1 MNDFNVIV
9 VSILYDWI
17 NNKCQ
22 YSSIYMYHFKKK
34 RSGCMAFY
42 LPFQTYCMR
51 YPSKYAAL
59 YHALRDEIVGNKLKQ
74 NTKLPSSRD
83 LADRLGIS
91 RGTVNQV
98 YDMLIAEGYLQADVG
113 RGTFVVYA
121 DGHVMYETK
130 VGKNIELS
138 AWGVRVSEGV
148 GAGGRR
154 KKGED
159 KADVASEQ
167 GKREGKADGGNEQ
180 GEVREGKV
188 NGVKDQRKERE
199 LVGKPAGREI
209 AFVVARPQMEQFP
222 REQWNRGMYEQVR
235 QMTESPQADA
245 HIAEGHYAL
254 REAIAVHLRRMRGI
268 DAPPE
273 RIVIVNGSMQAI
285 ALLTQLLVNP
295 GDPVVLERPGYQ
307 GASRAVLAA
316 GGVPVHA
323 EVDGQ
328 GLIPQPWNARLLFV
342 TPSRQFP
349 TGAVLGLER
358 RQLLLRWAA
367 EQGAVIVEDD
377 YDSEFRH
384 RGRPIEPLKVLDQ
397 EGRVVYIGTFS
408 KTMLQDLR
416 IGYVVLP
423 EALHDAFVAAKRLYE
438 PHPTGLLEQRSLAA
452 FMASGG
458 YERHLRRMRRVYASK
473 FLLLQAL
480 LQEQLSTLFE
490 WVDSDSGLHLFGWW
504 RGDLRTYTA
513 YAAACRAVGV
523 TWTDAGNYALPD
535 GRAGVCF
542 GFAHLT
548 EAEIKQGIT
557 LLRSVS
563 VGFS

>member
-1 MNDFNVIV
+1 
-9 VSILYDWI
+9 
-17 NNKCQ
+17 
-22 YSSIYMYHFKKK
+22 
-34 RSGCMAFY
+34 MAFY
-42 LPFQTYCMR
+42 LPFHTYCTR

-59 YHALRDEIVGNKLKQ
+59 YHALRDEIVGNKLQ
-74 NTKLPSSRD
+74 PHTKLPSSRD
-83 LADRLGIS
+83 LAKQLGIS

-98 YDMLIAEGYLQADVG
+98 YDMLIAEGYLQGDVG

-121 DGHVMYETK
+121 DSHVMYK
-130 VGKNIELS
+130 AKAGKHIELS

-148 GAGGRR
+148 
-154 KKGED
+154 D
-159 KADVASEQ
+159 DVAAH
-167 GKREGKADGGNEQ
+167 G
-180 GEVREGKV
+180 
-188 NGVKDQRKERE
+188 KERKLACVPKE
-199 LVGKPAGREI
+199 QEI
-209 AFVVARPQMEQFP
+209 AFVVARPQMDLFP
-222 REQWNRGMYEQVR
+222 RESWNRGMYEQVR

-323 EVDGQ
+323 AVDEQ

-349 TGAVLGLER
+349 TGAVLGMER

-416 IGYVVLP
+416 IGYLVLP

-480 LQEQLSTLFE
+480 LQEHLSTLFE
-490 WVDSDSGLHLFGWW
+490 WVDCDSGLHLFGWW
-504 RGDLRTYTA
+504 RGDLRTYAA
-513 YAAACRAVGV
+513 YAASCRAVGV
-523 TWTDAGNYALPD
+523 TWTDAGNYALPPD
-535 GRAGVCF
+535 RAGVCF

-548 EAEIKQGIT
+548 EAEIKQGVT
-557 LLRSVS
+557 LLRSIAVS
-563 VGFS
+563 FS

>member
-1 MNDFNVIV
+1 MEFHIPFEA
-9 VSILYDWI
+9 YR
-17 NNKCQ
+17 
-22 YSSIYMYHFKKK
+22 K
-34 RSGCMAFY
+34 RYA
-42 LPFQTYCMR
+42 
-51 YPSKYAAL
+51 SKYAAL
-59 YHALRDEIVGNKLKQ
+59 YHAIHDEILANKLKY
-74 NTKLPSSRD
+74 NTKLPSSRE
-83 LADRLGIS
+83 LAALFQLS

-113 RGTFVVYA
+113 RGTYVVYA
-121 DGHVMYETK
+121 DGQEK
-130 VGKNIELS
+130 EQSSKGREIRLS
-138 AWGVRVSEGV
+138 AWASRVVGQDLVRGRERGEGEEEEEEEEEKEKEK
-148 GAGGRR
+148 GR
-154 KKGED
+154 
-159 KADVASEQ
+159 VQ
-167 GKREGKADGGNEQ
+167 
-180 GEVREGKV
+180 
-188 NGVKDQRKERE
+188 
-199 LVGKPAGREI
+199 EI
-209 AFVVARPQMEQFP
+209 AFAVARPHMEQFP

-235 QMTESPQADA
+235 RMTESPQEDA
-245 HIAEGHYAL
+245 YIAEGHYAL
-254 REAIAVHLRRMRGI
+254 REAIALHLRRMRGI

-323 EVDGQ
+323 ALDEQ

-349 TGAVLGLER
+349 TGAVLGLDR
-358 RQLLLRWAA
+358 RQQLLRWAA

-423 EALHDAFVAAKRLYE
+423 EALHDAFVAAKRLFE

-504 RGDLRTYTA
+504 RGDLRSYTA
-513 YAAACRAVGV
+513 YAAACSNAGV
-523 TWTDAGNYALPD
+523 TWTDASNYMLP
-535 GRAGVCF
+535 AGKAGACF

-548 EAEIKQGIT
+548 EEEIRQGVTRLRHTYEVLGCSYIT
-557 LLRSVS
+557 
-563 VGFS
+563 

>member
-1 MNDFNVIV
+1 
-9 VSILYDWI
+9 
-17 NNKCQ
+17 
-22 YSSIYMYHFKKK
+22 
-34 RSGCMAFY
+34 MAIY
-42 LPFQTYCMR
+42 LPFQAYLTR

-59 YHALRDEIVGNKLKQ
+59 YHALRDEIVGNKLKMS
-74 NTKLPSSRD
+74 TKLPSSRE
-83 LADRLGIS
+83 LADELGIS

-98 YDMLIAEGYLQADVG
+98 YDMLIAEGYLQADIG

-121 DGHVMYETK
+121 DGQVMPVAKT
-130 VGKNIELS
+130 GKTIELS
-138 AWGVRVSEGV
+138 AWGTRVNE
-148 GAGGRR
+148 AEIGGGGESR
-154 KKGED
+154 K
-159 KADVASEQ
+159 A
-167 GKREGKADGGNEQ
+167 
-180 GEVREGKV
+180 
-188 NGVKDQRKERE
+188 KER
-199 LVGKPAGREI
+199 AGQFAEAEI
-209 AFVVARPQMEQFP
+209 AFVVARPQMDLFP
-222 REQWNRGMYEQVR
+222 REQWNRGLYEQVR
-235 QMTESPQADA
+235 RMTESPHEDV
-245 HIAEGHYAL
+245 HIAEGNYAL
-254 REAIAVHLRRMRGI
+254 REAIALHLRRMRGI
-268 DAPPE
+268 DALPE

-323 EVDGQ
+323 AVDEQ
-328 GLIPQPWNARLLFV
+328 GLIPQPWDARLLFV

-408 KTMLQDLR
+408 KTMLLDLR

-423 EALHDAFVAAKRLYE
+423 EALHDAFAAAKRLYE

-504 RGDLRTYTA
+504 RGDLRSYNE
-513 YAAACRAVGV
+513 YAAACRAAGV
-523 TWTDAGNYALPD
+523 TWTDAGNYALPA
-535 GRAGVCF
+535 GRAGACF

-548 EAEIKQGIT
+548 EAEIRQGVSR
-557 LLRSVS
+557 LRSIYKP
-563 VGFS
+563 

>member
-1 MNDFNVIV
+1 
-9 VSILYDWI
+9 
-17 NNKCQ
+17 
-22 YSSIYMYHFKKK
+22 
-34 RSGCMAFY
+34 MAFY
-42 LPFQTYCMR
+42 LPFHTYCTQ

-59 YHALRDEIVGNKLKQ
+59 YHALRDEIIGNKLKQ
-74 NTKLPSSRD
+74 HTKLPSSRD
-83 LADRLGIS
+83 LADQLGIS

-121 DGHVMYETK
+121 DGHVMYEPK

-138 AWGVRVSEGV
+138 AWAVRVSQGVDAGGQQVEGV
-148 GAGGRR
+148 TDGI
-154 KKGED
+154 K
-159 KADVASEQ
+159 EQ
-167 GKREGKADGGNEQ
+167 GDVREGKADGIKEQ
-180 GEVREGKV
+180 GKVREGKSD
-188 NGVKDQRKERE
+188 GGKEKRKERE

-235 QMTESPQADA
+235 RMTESPQEDA

-268 DAPPE
+268 DALPE

-323 EVDGQ
+323 PVDEQ
-328 GLIPQPWNARLLFV
+328 GLIPQPWNARVLFV

-349 TGAVLGLER
+349 TGAVLGMER

-423 EALHDAFVAAKRLYE
+423 EALHDAFIAAKRLYE

-513 YAAACRAVGV
+513 YAAACRAAGV
-523 TWTDAGNYALPD
+523 TWTDAGNYALPV

-557 LLRSVS
+557 LLRSIS
-563 VGFS
+563 IGFT

>member
-1 MNDFNVIV
+1 MT
-9 VSILYDWI
+9 
-17 NNKCQ
+17 
-22 YSSIYMYHFKKK
+22 
-34 RSGCMAFY
+34 FY
-42 LPFQTYCMR
+42 LPFQSYLTQ

-59 YHALRDEIVGNKLKQ
+59 YHALRDAMITDKLTLH
-74 NTKLPSSRD
+74 TKLPSSREMAAM
-83 LADRLGIS
+83 LHLS

-98 YDMLIAEGYLQADVG
+98 YDMLIAEGYLQGDVG
-113 RGTFVVYA
+113 RGTYVVYA
-121 DGHVMYETK
+121 NGQDKQKAVA
-130 VGKNIELS
+130 GKAIELS
-138 AWGVRVSEGV
+138 TWGMRLTESRQVERAEGE
-148 GAGGRR
+148 GGSG
-154 KKGED
+154 KKSD
-159 KADVASEQ
+159 TKSDTKSV
-167 GKREGKADGGNEQ
+167 
-180 GEVREGKV
+180 
-188 NGVKDQRKERE
+188 DQKQM
-199 LVGKPAGREI
+199 I
-209 AFVVARPQMEQFP
+209 AFAVARPQLEAFP
-222 REQWNRGMYEQVR
+222 REQWNRVMYEQVR
-235 QMTESPQADA
+235 RMTESPQEDA

-254 REAIAVHLRRMRGI
+254 REAIALHLRRMRGI
-268 DAPPE
+268 DAQPE

-323 EVDGQ
+323 AVDGQ

-423 EALHDAFVAAKRLYE
+423 EALHDAFTAAKRLYE

-480 LQEQLSTLFE
+480 LQEGLSTLFE
-490 WVDSDSGLHLFGWW
+490 WVDSDSGLHVFGWW
-504 RGDLRTYTA
+504 RGDPATYAA
-513 YAAACRAVGV
+513 YAAACREAGV
-523 TWTDAGNYALPD
+523 AWTDAASYNLPA
-535 GRAGVCF
+535 GRAGACF
-542 GFAHLT
+542 GYAHLT
-548 EAEIKQGIT
+548 EEE
-557 LLRSVS
+557 LRLGVARMRVVFEGMLASLDLN
-563 VGFS
+563 

>member
-1 MNDFNVIV
+1 
-9 VSILYDWI
+9 
-17 NNKCQ
+17 
-22 YSSIYMYHFKKK
+22 
-34 RSGCMAFY
+34 MAIY
-42 LPFQTYCMR
+42 LPFQVYLTR
-51 YPSKYAAL
+51 YSSKYAAL
-59 YHALRDEIVGNKLKQ
+59 YHALRDEIVGYKLKVH
-74 NTKLPSSRD
+74 TKLPSSRE
-83 LADRLGIS
+83 LADMLGIS

-121 DGHVMYETK
+121 DSQAMHEANA
-130 VGKNIELS
+130 GKNIELS
-138 AWGVRVSEGV
+138 AWGMRVSERVRGRGNMGKGAVRDGV
-148 GAGGRR
+148 GKIAGAGERGRER
-154 KKGED
+154 DREGVT
-159 KADVASEQ
+159 AGAREQ
-167 GKREGKADGGNEQ
+167 GKVRDRA
-180 GEVREGKV
+180 GE
-188 NGVKDQRKERE
+188 
-199 LVGKPAGREI
+199 PAGVEI
-209 AFVVARPQMEQFP
+209 AFVVARPQMDQFP

-235 QMTESPQADA
+235 RMTESPQEDA

-307 GASRAVLAA
+307 GASRAVLAV

-358 RQLLLRWAA
+358 RQQLLRWAA

-523 TWTDAGNYALPD
+523 TWTDAGNYALPVD
-535 GRAGVCF
+535 RAGACF

-548 EAEIKQGIT
+548 EGEIRQGVT
-557 LLRSVS
+557 LLRSIYEGLS
-563 VGFS
+563 

>member
-1 MNDFNVIV
+1 MEF
-9 VSILYDWI
+9 
-17 NNKCQ
+17 
-22 YSSIYMYHFKKK
+22 H
-34 RSGCMAFY
+34 
-42 LPFQTYCMR
+42 LPYQTYRNR
-51 YPSKYAAL
+51 YASKYTAL
-59 YHALRDEIVGNKLKQ
+59 YYALHDEILENKLKV
-74 NTKLPSSRD
+74 NTKLPSSRE
-83 LADRLGIS
+83 LAAMFGLS

-113 RGTFVVYA
+113 RGTYVVYA
-121 DGHVMYETK
+121 GGQEKQHPNR
-130 VGKNIELS
+130 GKEIRLS
-138 AWGVRVSEGV
+138 DWGERVRQGDWEGQ
-148 GAGGRR
+148 GR
-154 KKGED
+154 E
-159 KADVASEQ
+159 
-167 GKREGKADGGNEQ
+167 
-180 GEVREGKV
+180 
-188 NGVKDQRKERE
+188 KERGIAQE
-199 LVGKPAGREI
+199 RGREQRQRRGI
-209 AFVVARPQMEQFP
+209 SFAVGSPQMDAFP

-235 QMTESPQADA
+235 RMTESPQEEAYN
-245 HIAEGHYAL
+245 AEGHYAL
-254 REAIAVHLRRMRGI
+254 REAIAQHLRRMRGI

-285 ALLTQLLVNP
+285 ALLTQVLVNE
-295 GDPVVLERPGYQ
+295 GDPVILERPGYQ

-316 GGVPVHA
+316 GGLPVHA
-323 EVDGQ
+323 AVDGQ
-328 GLIPQPWNARLLFV
+328 GLVPQPWNARLLFV

-358 RQLLLRWAA
+358 RQQLLRWAA

-408 KTMLQDLR
+408 ITMLQELR

-423 EALHDAFVAAKRLYE
+423 EALQSAFVAAKRLYE
-438 PHPTGLLEQRSLAA
+438 PHPSGLLEQRSLAS

-490 WVDSDSGLHLFGWW
+490 WVESDSGLHVFGWW
-504 RGDLRTYTA
+504 RGDPRDYA
-513 YAAACRAVGV
+513 SYAAACSNTGV
-523 TWTDAGNYALPD
+523 SWSDAASYGLPPE
-535 GRAGVCF
+535 RAGACF

-548 EAEIKQGIT
+548 EEEIRRGVA
-557 LLRSVS
+557 LLTHTYEIVTKNEY
-563 VGFS
+563 GFWQD

>member
-1 MNDFNVIV
+1 MDFHIP
-9 VSILYDWI
+9 Y
-17 NNKCQ
+17 
-22 YSSIYMYHFKKK
+22 
-34 RSGCMAFY
+34 
-42 LPFQTYCMR
+42 PTYQAR
-51 YPSKYAAL
+51 YTSKYAAL
-59 YHALRDEIVGNKLKQ
+59 YHALHDNILANKLVRD
-74 NTKLPSSRD
+74 TKLPSSRE
-83 LADRLGIS
+83 LAALYGLS

-113 RGTFVVYA
+113 RGTYVVY
-121 DGHVMYETK
+121 
-130 VGKNIELS
+130 N
-138 AWGVRVSEGV
+138 GVQEKRVPF
-148 GAGGRR
+148 
-154 KKGED
+154 
-159 KADVASEQ
+159 
-167 GKREGKADGGNEQ
+167 EGKAIRLSDWGTRVCEADRDGRGLGRGQGQGQGQGQEWGPGQEEERERGKEQEREEKLRQGLGREEELGQEQEQEEEQERGKEQEQEQEEEQEQEQEQ
-180 GEVREGKV
+180 G
-188 NGVKDQRKERE
+188 RK
-199 LVGKPAGREI
+199 I
-209 AFVVARPQMEQFP
+209 AFVMGRPQLDEFP
-222 REQWNRGMYEQVR
+222 RELWNRGMYEQVR
-235 QMTESPQADA
+235 RMTESPQAEA
-245 HIAEGHYAL
+245 HVAEGHYAL
-254 REAIAVHLRRMRGI
+254 REAIAQHLRRIRGI
-268 DAPPE
+268 EAPPE

-285 ALLTQLLVNP
+285 ALLTQMLVNE
-295 GDPVVLERPGYQ
+295 GDPVILERPGYQ

-316 GGVPVHA
+316 GGVPIHA

-328 GLIPQPWNARLLFV
+328 GLAPQPWNARLLFV

-358 RQLLLRWAA
+358 RQQLLRWAA

-438 PHPTGLLEQRSLAA
+438 PHPSGLLEQRSLAA

-490 WVDSDSGLHLFGWW
+490 WVESDAGLHLFGWW
-504 RGDLRTYTA
+504 RGDPRTYAA
-513 YAAACRAVGV
+513 YAAECRKAGV
-523 TWTDAGNYALPD
+523 TWSDASSYGIPA
-535 GRAGVCF
+535 GRAGACF
-542 GFAHLT
+542 GFAHLS
-548 EAEIKQGIT
+548 EQEIRQGVAA
-557 LLRSVS
+557 LRQISENVIKS
-563 VGFS
+563 TI

>member
-1 MNDFNVIV
+1 
-9 VSILYDWI
+9 
-17 NNKCQ
+17 
-22 YSSIYMYHFKKK
+22 
-34 RSGCMAFY
+34 MAFY
-42 LPFQTYCMR
+42 LPFQSYCTR

-59 YHALRDEIVGNKLKQ
+59 YHALRDEIVGNKLQ
-74 NTKLPSSRD
+74 SHTKLPSSRD
-83 LADRLGIS
+83 LAKQLGIS

-98 YDMLIAEGYLQADVG
+98 YDMLIAEGYLQGDVG

-121 DGHVMYETK
+121 DGYVMYKSK
-130 VGKNIELS
+130 VGKHIELS
-138 AWGVRVSEGV
+138 AWGVRVSEG
-148 GAGGRR
+148 
-154 KKGED
+154 ED
-159 KADVASEQ
+159 
-167 GKREGKADGGNEQ
+167 DGGERGKEQ
-180 GEVREGKV
+180 ESVRVPK
-188 NGVKDQRKERE
+188 
-199 LVGKPAGREI
+199 GREI
-209 AFVVARPQMEQFP
+209 AFVVGRPQMDQFP
-222 REQWNRGMYEQVR
+222 RESWNRGMYEQVR

-316 GGVPVHA
+316 GGVLVHA
-323 EVDGQ
+323 AVDGH

-358 RQLLLRWAA
+358 RQHLLRWAA

-480 LQEQLSTLFE
+480 LQEHLSTLFE

-513 YAAACRAVGV
+513 YAAACLAVGV
-523 TWTDAGNYALPD
+523 TWTDAGNYALPP

-542 GFAHLT
+542 GYAHLT
-548 EAEIKQGIT
+548 EAEIRQGIA
-557 LLRSVS
+557 LLRSIS
-563 VGFS
+563 VGLC

>member
-1 MNDFNVIV
+1 
-9 VSILYDWI
+9 
-17 NNKCQ
+17 
-22 YSSIYMYHFKKK
+22 
-34 RSGCMAFY
+34 MAFY
-42 LPFQTYCMR
+42 LPFQVYLTR

-59 YHALRDEIVGNKLKQ
+59 YHALRDEIVGNKLKLH
-74 NTKLPSSRD
+74 TKLPSSRE
-83 LADRLGIS
+83 LADMLGIS

-121 DGHVMYETK
+121 DGHAMNK
-130 VGKNIELS
+130 ANAGKNIELS
-138 AWGVRVSEGV
+138 AWGMRVSEGERGRGNV
-148 GAGGRR
+148 GKGAVRDGVGEIAGAGKQGSERDLEGVTAGAR
-154 KKGED
+154 
-159 KADVASEQ
+159 EQ
-167 GKREGKADGGNEQ
+167 GKVRDRADE
-180 GEVREGKV
+180 
-188 NGVKDQRKERE
+188 
-199 LVGKPAGREI
+199 PAGVEI
-209 AFVVARPQMEQFP
+209 AFVVARPQLDQFP

-235 QMTESPQADA
+235 RMTESPLEDA

-254 REAIAVHLRRMRGI
+254 REAIALHLRRMRGI

-307 GASRAVLAA
+307 GASRAVLAV

-323 EVDGQ
+323 AVDGQ

-358 RQLLLRWAA
+358 RQQLLRWAA

-513 YAAACRAVGV
+513 YAAACRAAGV
-523 TWTDAGNYALPD
+523 TWTDASNYALPV
-535 GRAGVCF
+535 GKAGACF

-548 EAEIKQGIT
+548 EEEIRQG
-557 LLRSVS
+557 VS
-563 VGFS
+563 PTPFDL

>member
-1 MNDFNVIV
+1 
-9 VSILYDWI
+9 
-17 NNKCQ
+17 
-22 YSSIYMYHFKKK
+22 
-34 RSGCMAFY
+34 MAFY
-42 LPFQTYCMR
+42 IPFQAYLTR

-59 YHALRDEIVGNKLKQ
+59 YHALRDEIVGNKL
-74 NTKLPSSRD
+74 NLHTKLPSSRELAAMLD
-83 LADRLGIS
+83 LS

-113 RGTFVVYA
+113 RGTFVSYG
-121 DGHVMYETK
+121 DGLEKQRVI
-130 VGKNIELS
+130 VGKAVELS
-138 AWGVRVSEGV
+138 AWGLRVSEGQ
-148 GAGGRR
+148 GHRQERGNG
-154 KKGED
+154 
-159 KADVASEQ
+159 VAS
-167 GKREGKADGGNEQ
+167 
-180 GEVREGKV
+180 
-188 NGVKDQRKERE
+188 GVK
-199 LVGKPAGREI
+199 EI
-209 AFVVARPQMEQFP
+209 SFALARPHMEQFP

-235 QMTESPQADA
+235 RMTESPQEDA

-254 REAIAVHLRRMRGI
+254 REAIALHLRRERGI
-268 DAPPE
+268 DASPE

-323 EVDGQ
+323 AVDGQ

-358 RQLLLRWAA
+358 RQQLLRWAA

-423 EALHDAFVAAKRLYE
+423 EALRDAFAAAKRLYE

-480 LQEQLSTLFE
+480 LQEQLSTPFE

-504 RGDLRTYTA
+504 RGDLRSYIDYT
-513 YAAACRAVGV
+513 AACRAAGV
-523 TWTDAGNYALPD
+523 TWTDAGNYGLPD
-535 GRAGVCF
+535 GKAGACF

-548 EAEIKQGIT
+548 EAEIRQGVS
-557 LLRSVS
+557 LLSS
-563 VGFS
+563 IYHS

>member
-1 MNDFNVIV
+1 
-9 VSILYDWI
+9 
-17 NNKCQ
+17 
-22 YSSIYMYHFKKK
+22 
-34 RSGCMAFY
+34 MAFY
-42 LPFQTYCMR
+42 LPYQVYLTQH
-51 YPSKYAAL
+51 PSKYAAL
-59 YHALRDEIVGNKLKQ
+59 YHALRDEMVGNKLKF
-74 NTKLPSSRD
+74 NTRLPSSRE
-83 LADRLGIS
+83 LADMLGIS

-121 DGHVMYETK
+121 DGLLMSKSHT
-130 VGKNIELS
+130 GKNIELS
-138 AWGVRVSEGV
+138 AWGMRVSEGER
-148 GAGGRR
+148 GRSS
-154 KKGED
+154 KGEKRD
-159 KADVASEQ
+159 GEHGSAGAREQ
-167 GKREGKADGGNEQ
+167 GREREGEGGIAGAKER
-180 GEVREGKV
+180 G
-188 NGVKDQRKERE
+188 KERE
-199 LVGKPAGREI
+199 RVSVAGAKEWEEREHVGKAAGVEI
-209 AFVVARPQMEQFP
+209 AFVVARPQMDQFP

-235 QMTESPQADA
+235 RMTESPQEDA

-295 GDPVVLERPGYQ
+295 SDPVMLERPGYQ

-323 EVDGQ
+323 AVDGQ

-358 RQLLLRWAA
+358 RQQLLRWAA

-504 RGDLRTYTA
+504 RGDLGTYTD
-513 YAAACRAVGV
+513 YAAACRASGV

-535 GRAGVCF
+535 GRAGACF

-548 EAEIKQGIT
+548 EAEIRRGVS
-557 LLRSVS
+557 LLRSIYEGLS
-563 VGFS
+563 

>member
-1 MNDFNVIV
+1 
-9 VSILYDWI
+9 
-17 NNKCQ
+17 
-22 YSSIYMYHFKKK
+22 
-34 RSGCMAFY
+34 MAFY
-42 LPFQTYCMR
+42 LPFHTYCTR

-59 YHALRDEIVGNKLKQ
+59 YHAIRDEIVGNKLKQ
-74 NTKLPSSRD
+74 HTKLPSSRD
-83 LADRLGIS
+83 LADDLGIS

-121 DGHVMYETK
+121 SGYVMYEAK

-148 GAGGRR
+148 DAEGRW
-154 KKGED
+154 KKGKE
-159 KADVASEQ
+159 EQ
-167 GKREGKADGGNEQ
+167 GKEQ
-180 GEVREGKV
+180 GEGREKELSKVQGK
-188 NGVKDQRKERE
+188 GREKELSKEQGKEQRKERE
-199 LVGKPAGREI
+199 NAGKTGGGGI

-268 DAPPE
+268 DAMPE

-323 EVDGQ
+323 AVDEQ

-349 TGAVLGLER
+349 TGAVLGMER
-358 RQLLLRWAA
+358 RQLLLHWAA

-504 RGDLRTYTA
+504 RGDLRTYSA
-513 YAAACRAVGV
+513 YSAACQEAGV
-523 TWTDAGNYALPD
+523 TWTDAGNYALPE

-542 GFAHLT
+542 GFAHLS

-557 LLRSVS
+557 LLCSIS

>member
-1 MNDFNVIV
+1 
-9 VSILYDWI
+9 
-17 NNKCQ
+17 
-22 YSSIYMYHFKKK
+22 MYHFKKK

-42 LPFQTYCMR
+42 LPFQTYCTR

-121 DGHVMYETK
+121 DGHVMYEAK

-138 AWGVRVSEGV
+138 AWGVRVSEG
-148 GAGGRR
+148 AEDGGRG
-154 KKGED
+154 K
-159 KADVASEQ
+159 
-167 GKREGKADGGNEQ
+167 KREGKADGNKEQ
-180 GEVREGKV
+180 GEKL
-188 NGVKDQRKERE
+188 E

-235 QMTESPQADA
+235 RMTESPQEDA

-323 EVDGQ
+323 PVDGQ
-328 GLIPQPWNARLLFV
+328 GLISQPWNARLLFV

-358 RQLLLRWAA
+358 RQQLLRWAA

-523 TWTDAGNYALPD
+523 TWTDAGNYALPA

-548 EAEIKQGIT
+548 EAEIKQGIA
-557 LLRSVS
+557 LLRSIS
-563 VGFS
+563 IRFS

>member
-1 MNDFNVIV
+1 
-9 VSILYDWI
+9 
-17 NNKCQ
+17 
-22 YSSIYMYHFKKK
+22 
-34 RSGCMAFY
+34 MAFY
-42 LPFQTYCMR
+42 VPFQAYYTR
-51 YPSKYAAL
+51 YSSKYGAL

-83 LADRLGIS
+83 LADQLGIS

-121 DGHVMYETK
+121 AGHVMYEAK
-130 VGKNIELS
+130 VGKHIELS

-148 GAGGRR
+148 DAGGR
-154 KKGED
+154 
-159 KADVASEQ
+159 
-167 GKREGKADGGNEQ
+167 GKEGKADLASVQ
-180 GEVREGKV
+180 GELDGNAED
-188 NGVKDQRKERE
+188 VKEQRKERE
-199 LVGKPAGREI
+199 LVGLPNGREI

-268 DAPPE
+268 DALPE

-323 EVDGQ
+323 PVDEH

-504 RGDLRTYTA
+504 RGDLRTYSA
-513 YAAACRAVGV
+513 YAAACRAAGV
-523 TWTDAGNYALPD
+523 TWTDAGNYALPPD
-535 GRAGVCF
+535 RAGVCF

-557 LLRSVS
+557 LLNSIS
-563 VGFS
+563 EGFS

>member
-1 MNDFNVIV
+1 
-9 VSILYDWI
+9 
-17 NNKCQ
+17 
-22 YSSIYMYHFKKK
+22 
-34 RSGCMAFY
+34 MAFY